1 MIMKTKD
8 ETNIV
13 TRGLKKKEKK
23 GIIMDM
29 EIAERWL
36 WMEKSMTAIL
46 QYINI
51 LYNVRGHEISIN
63 IGSDCL

>member
-1 MIMKTKD
+1 
-8 ETNIV
+8 
-13 TRGLKKKEKK
+13 
-23 GIIMDM
+23 MDM